1 MPTRKL
7 IAISVVIAVAVIGF
21 AIKTMTNSDTLLIQ
35 GEVEA
40 TRIDLTPRVSG
51 RVSEVLVDFGDK
63 VEKGQPLANVFCG
76 SKSTNYAMELVG
88 AAVGISEAAQT
99 EPKLIV
105 ESH

>member
-7 IAISVVIAVAVIGF
+7 IAISVIIAVAVIGF

-63 VEKGQPLANVFCG
+63 VEKAQVVVRLL
-76 SKSTNYAMELVG
+76 ELLLRPADSMAPTSLPTPG
-88 AAVGISEAAQT
+88 RRFRPT
-99 EPKLIV
+99 
-105 ESH
+105 H